1 MPQKAAIAGFLF
13 GYDTGIV
20 GAALP
25 LVGTDLGH
33 KLSTVEE
40 EIITAGTTIGA
51 IPGALILGV
60 LADRIGRKWAMLI
73 SDIA

>member
-1 MPQKAAIAGFLF
+1 LF

-33 KLSTVEE
+33 ELSSSEQEV
-40 EIITAGTTIGA
+40 ITAATTIGA

-60 LADRIGRKWAMLI
+60 LADRLGRKWAMAI
-73 SDIA
+73 ADIACVDDGCNA